1 MISFITKNFPYHKN
15 TNISF
20 APLIQIESI
29 LCSQPSKAGSKAAV
43 SHSQQSDSF
52 QDRDECAVG

>member
-15 TNISF
+15 TNISL
-20 APLIQIESI
+20 APLIQVENI
-29 LCSQPSKAGSKAAV
+29 LCSQPCKADSVAVV

-52 QDRDECAVG
+52 QDRDECAGE